1 MFHVEHQTYTMTD
14 YKNSKL
20 VVDSTNTKPGSI
32 GWRSPSNLAIIK
44 YWGKYGIQ
52 LPKNPSISFTLKN
65 AYTET
70 WLEYKAKT
78 GNYNQID
85 LNFLFQNQPNEA
97 FRTKVLGFL
106 NSIVEVFPFL
116 KQLEWTIQT
125 RNSFPHS
132 AGIASSASAMSA
144 LALCLCSVE
153 KQFFGTL
160 HSQEEFYQKA
170 SYIARLG
177 SGSACR
183 SVYPKLAV
191 WGETGAI
198 PEASNLY
205 AIPYTSSHHV
215 FHSFHDDILL
225 ISRKE
230 KSVSSRAGHG
240 LMDGNIYADNRYIQ
254 AKQRMTE
261 INGILQ
267 RGDID
272 AFGRIAESEAMT
284 LHALMMASNPPY
296 ILIQPN
302 TITAIEKVQD
312 FRNTQ
317 KIPLYFSLDA
327 GPNLHL
333 LYPDSEKESIKKF
346 IREELAPLCENN
358 QWIED
363 EAGEGPEQL

>member
-1 MFHVEHQTYTMTD
+1 MTD

-20 VVDSTNTKPGSI
+20 VVDSANTKPGSV

-85 LNFLFQNQPNEA
+85 LDFLFQNQPNEA

-106 NSIVEVFPFL
+106 NSIAEVFPFL

-144 LALCLCSVE
+144 LALCLCSIE

-205 AIPYTSSHHV
+205 AIPYTSAHHV

-267 RGDID
+267 SGDIE

-302 TITAIEKVQD
+302 TITAIEKVHD

-317 KIPLYFSLDA
+317 KVPLYFSLDA

-333 LYPDSEKESIKKF
+333 LYPESEKESIKKF
-346 IREELAPLCENN
+346 IREELAPLCENK

>member
-20 VVDSTNTKPGSI
+20 VVDSTNTKPGSV

-160 HSQEEFYQKA
+160 HSQDEFYQKA

-205 AIPYTSSHHV
+205 AIPYTSAHHV

-240 LMDGNIYADNRYIQ
+240 LMDGNIYADSRYIQ

-267 RGDID
+267 RGDIE

-333 LYPDSEKESIKKF
+333 LYPDSEKEPVKKF

>member
-1 MFHVEHQTYTMTD
+1 MTD

-20 VVDSTNTKPGSI
+20 VIDSSNTKPDSV

-44 YWGKYGIQ
+44 YWGKYGVQ

-70 WLEYKAKT
+70 WLEYKPKT
-78 GNYNQID
+78 GNYNQIS
-85 LNFLFQNQPNEA
+85 LNLFFQNQPNEA
-97 FRTKVLGFL
+97 FQTKVLGFL
-106 NSIVEVFPFL
+106 ESIVEVFPFL
-116 KQLEWTIQT
+116 RQLEWTIQT

-144 LALCLCSVE
+144 LALCLCSIE

-160 HSQEEFYQKA
+160 NNQEEFYRKA

-205 AIPYTSSHHV
+205 AVPYTAAHSI
-215 FHSFHDDILL
+215 FQSFHDDILL
-225 ISRKE
+225 ISQKE

-240 LMDGNIYADNRYIQ
+240 LMDGNIYADNRYAQ

-261 INGILQ
+261 LNGILQ
-267 RGDID
+267 SGDIE
-272 AFGRIAESEAMT
+272 AFGRMAESEAMT

-296 ILIQPN
+296 ILLQPN
-302 TITAIEKVQD
+302 TITAIEKVRD
-312 FRNTQ
+312 FRNSQ
-317 KIPLYFSLDA
+317 KTPLYFSLDA

-333 LYPDSEKESIKKF
+333 LYPDNTKDTVKKF
-346 IREELAPLCENN
+346 IREELAPLCQNN

>member
-1 MFHVEHQTYTMTD
+1 M
-14 YKNSKL
+14 
-20 VVDSTNTKPGSI
+20 
-32 GWRSPSNLAIIK
+32 AIIK
-44 YWGKYGIQ
+44 YWGKYGTQ
-52 LPKNPSISFTLKN
+52 LPRNPSISFTLKN

-70 WLEYKAKT
+70 WLEYKPKT
-78 GNYNQID
+78 GNYNQIS
-85 LNFLFQNQPNEA
+85 LNLFFQNQPNEA
-97 FRTKVLGFL
+97 FRSKVLGFME
-106 NSIVEVFPFL
+106 SIIDVFPFL
-116 KQLEWTIQT
+116 RQLEWTIQT

-144 LALCLCSVE
+144 LALCLCSME
-153 KQFFGTL
+153 KQLFGSL
-160 HSQEEFYQKA
+160 NNQEVFYQKA

-205 AIPYTSSHHV
+205 AIPYTAAHSV
-215 FHSFHDDILL
+215 FQSFHDDILL
-225 ISRKE
+225 ISQKE

-240 LMDGNIYADNRYIQ
+240 LMEGNIYADNRYTQ
-254 AKQRMTE
+254 AKQRTTE
-261 INGILQ
+261 LNNILQ
-267 RGDID
+267 DGDIE

-296 ILIQPN
+296 ILLQPN
-302 TITAIEKVQD
+302 TITAIEKVRD
-312 FRNTQ
+312 FRNT
-317 KIPLYFSLDA
+317 KKTPLYFSLDA

-333 LYPDSEKESIKKF
+333 LYPDSAKDTVKKF
-346 IREELAPLCENN
+346 IREELAPLCQNN

-363 EAGEGPEQL
+363 EAGEGPEPL

>member
-1 MFHVEHQTYTMTD
+1 MTD

-20 VVDSTNTKPGSI
+20 VIDSANAKPGSV

-44 YWGKYGIQ
+44 YWGKYGAQ

-70 WLEYKAKT
+70 WLEYKPKT
-78 GNYNQID
+78 GNYNQIS
-85 LNFLFQNQPNEA
+85 LNLFFQNQPNEA
-97 FRTKVLGFL
+97 FRSKVLGFME
-106 NSIVEVFPFL
+106 SIIDVFPFL
-116 KQLEWTIQT
+116 RQLEWTIQT

-144 LALCLCSVE
+144 LALCLCSME
-153 KQFFGTL
+153 KQLFGSL
-160 HSQEEFYQKA
+160 NNQEVFYQKA

-205 AIPYTSSHHV
+205 AIPYTAAHSV
-215 FHSFHDDILL
+215 FQSFHDDILL
-225 ISRKE
+225 ISQKE

-240 LMDGNIYADNRYIQ
+240 LMEGNIYADNRYTQ
-254 AKQRMTE
+254 AKQRTTE
-261 INGILQ
+261 LNNILQ
-267 RGDID
+267 NGDIE

-296 ILIQPN
+296 ILLQPN
-302 TITAIEKVQD
+302 TITAIEKVRD
-312 FRNTQ
+312 FRNT
-317 KIPLYFSLDA
+317 KKTPLYFSLDA

-333 LYPDSEKESIKKF
+333 LYPDSAKDTVKKF
-346 IREELAPLCENN
+346 IREELAPLCQNN

-363 EAGEGPEQL
+363 EAGEGPEPL